1 MVGSFSSLI
10 KSIIGISIFER
21 AASIPDDKVSL
32 LRLSKLF
39 LLLISC
45 GTCLE
50 AFIFILSCHKSSTS
64 GAK

>member
-10 KSIIGISIFER
+10 KLIIGINVFER
-21 AASIPDDKVSL
+21 AASTPNDKVSL
-32 LRLSKLF
+32 LRSLKLF

-45 GTCLE
+45 GTCPE

-64 GAK
+64 RAK